1 MIVVSRT
8 PNTITVCGHANFAR
22 HGKDIVCAA
31 VSVLLQTLIE
41 SITQLTDDEMSFEM
55 SKGDSYM
62 TIKNPSEKAQLLI
75 DSFFIGVNGISAAY
89 PRHVKVLTQ
98 P

>member
-1 MIVVSRT
+1 MIVITRT
-8 PNTITVCGHANFAR
+8 PNSITVCGHANFAR

-31 VSVLLQTLIE
+31 VSVLLQTLIN
-41 SITQLTDDEMSFEM
+41 SITQLTDDEMSFEL

-75 DSFFIGVNGISAAY
+75 GSFFIGVNGIAAAY
-89 PRHVKVLTQ
+89 PDHVKVVE
-98 P
+98 